1 MIKGIVFDFD
11 GTILDSEVSI
21 HQAWLE
27 IYKEFNVSLPFDLWA
42 STIGTAEDYFDPISY
57 LETKI
62 GRKLDAGQLRKK
74 QAELEREILRN
85 TEPLPGVLDYLEQ
98 AKQNGLVLGIASSSS
113 REWVETN
120 LQVHGLREYFVT
132 VITQEDVPQ
141 TKPYP
146 YLFEKAVKA
155 MKLFPYQVIAIE
167 DSPLGVTAA
176 QAAGIFTI
184 AVPNQLTRHLNI
196 SHADMVLNSLAEIS
210 LDDLILQISV

>member
-1 MIKGIVFDFD
+1 
-11 GTILDSEVSI
+11 
-21 HQAWLE
+21 
-27 IYKEFNVSLPFDLWA
+27 
-42 STIGTAEDYFDPISY
+42 
-57 LETKI
+57 
-62 GRKLDAGQLRKK
+62 LRKK

-196 SHADMVLNSLAEIS
+196 SHADMVLNSLAEMS